1 MYLELKKTIKSHYL
15 ISKDCYLYKYKKE
28 NDVISS
34 FVEMNTRS
42 NLTEILNTSP
52 SVTLLRARS
61 CNTIIDFFTVVF
73 DDITVISH
81 ENIHSQ
87 LTEYLNIH
95 GVDEDEE
102 NDILYTDTYEEKA
115 AKYIKK
121 WTDSGFLTNY
131 RNEDGEIYYELS
143 SHSNKV
149 IDWISGLKQ
158 EEYIGTESKFKSI
171 INQLKELVE
180 YTNEDRE
187 KRLHL
192 LENKK
197 LEIEHQIQQ
206 LQMGEDVKVF
216 EEYEI
221 VPRFQQINKL
231 AKELLTDFK
240 DVDDIFKT
248 IIKEIYQKQIDPSLN
263 KGGILQYTFDA
274 LDELKSSSQ
283 GKSFYSFWEFLLAR
297 EMQSELD
304 TLIADLFKT
313 LKEKNINS
321 GDTFL
326 QNMVGYLYESGRKV
340 YQTNDKMADKLSRII
355 RENEMSKADTSK
367 RIVQEI
373 KNTLIEISKKGRKP
387 DLSLEVD
394 DGMEINIPFD
404 RKITFEQSENTEY
417 DFKPDLE
424 ALSIEEFGE
433 LGKVFGNLYIDRKKL
448 ERNIRE
454 VMKGKSQITLSDV
467 VEQFPLQQ
475 GLPELFAYFGALG
488 QFPHKSINEDKS
500 QAIVFDYQNNKRIR
514 IPEII
519 ISI

>member
-1 MYLELKKTIKSHYL
+1 MAML
-15 ISKDCYLYKYKKE
+15 INIED
-28 NDVISS
+28 
-34 FVEMNTRS
+34 
-42 NLTEILNTSP
+42 ILNTSP
-52 SVTLLRARS
+52 SVAILKARS
-61 CNTIIDFFTVVF
+61 CNIIIDFLTNVF
-73 DDITVISH
+73 NDVNAISH

-87 LTEYLNIH
+87 LAEYLNNH

-102 NDILYTDTYEEKA
+102 SDILYTDTYEEKA
-115 AKYIKK
+115 AKYIRK

-143 SHSNKV
+143 SHSSKV
-149 IDWISGLKQ
+149 IDWLSGLKQ

-187 KRLHL
+187 KRLQL
-192 LENKK
+192 LEDKK

-206 LQMGEDVKVF
+206 LQMGDDVKVF

-240 DVDDIFKT
+240 DVDDNFKT
-248 IIKEIYQKQIDPSLN
+248 IIKEIYRKQIDPNLK

-283 GKSFYSFWEFLLAR
+283 GKSFYAFWEFLLAR
-297 EMQSELD
+297 EMQTELD
-304 TLIADLFKT
+304 TLITELFQT
-313 LKEKNINS
+313 LKEKNIEG

-326 QNMVGYLYESGRKV
+326 QNMVEYLYESGRKV
-340 YQTNDKMADKLSRII
+340 YQTKDKMAEKLSRII
-355 RENEMSKADTSK
+355 RENEMSQADTSK

-373 KNTLIEISKKGRKP
+373 KNVLIEISKKGQKP
-387 DLSLEVD
+387 DISLAVD
-394 DGMEINIPFD
+394 DGMEISIPFD
-404 RKITFEQSENTEY
+404 RKITFEQSENTDYVFNPET
-417 DFKPDLE
+417 DT
-424 ALSIEEFGE
+424 LSIEEFGE
-433 LGKVFGNLYIDRKKL
+433 LGKVFGNVFIDRKVL

-454 VMKGKSQITLSDV
+454 TMKGKSQVTLSEV
-467 VEQFPLQQ
+467 IEQHPLKK
-475 GLPELFAYFGALG
+475 GLPELFAYFGTLG
-488 QFPHKSINEDKS
+488 QFPHKTVNEEKS
-500 QAIVFDYQNNKRIR
+500 QAIVFDYENNKRIR

-519 ISI
+519 ISL

>member
-1 MYLELKKTIKSHYL
+1 MANNAIIETL
-15 ISKDCYLYKYKKE
+15 D
-28 NDVISS
+28 
-34 FVEMNTRS
+34 
-42 NLTEILNTSP
+42 TSP
-52 SVTLLRARS
+52 SVALLRSRR
-61 CNTIIDFFTVVF
+61 CNTIVEFFTIVF
-73 DDITVISH
+73 GETTSISH

-87 LTEYLNIH
+87 LADFLNDH
-95 GVDEDEE
+95 GVEIDED
-102 NDILYTDTYEEKA
+102 NDILFSDTYEEKA
-115 AKYIKK
+115 AKYIKR
-121 WTDSGFLTNY
+121 WTDGGFLTNY

-143 SHSNKV
+143 SHSSKV
-149 IDWISGLKQ
+149 IDWLSGLKQ

-171 INQLKELVE
+171 ITQLRELVE

-187 KRLHL
+187 ERLQL
-192 LENKK
+192 LKDRK
-197 LEIEHQIQQ
+197 LEIEQQIQQ

-240 DVDDIFKT
+240 DVDDNFKT
-248 IIKEIYQKQIDPSLN
+248 IIKEIYQKQIDSTLN

-283 GKSFYSFWEFLLAR
+283 GKSFYAFWEFLLAR
-297 EMQSELD
+297 EMQLELD
-304 TLIADLFKT
+304 TLITELFQT

-326 QNMVGYLYESGRKV
+326 QNMVEYLYQSGRKV

-387 DLSLEVD
+387 NLSLKVD

-424 ALSIEEFGE
+424 AFSIEEFGE
-433 LGKVFGNLYIDRKKL
+433 LGKVFGNVYIDRKKL
-448 ERNIRE
+448 ESNIRE
-454 VMKGKSQITLSDV
+454 VMKGKSQVTLLDV
-467 VEQFPLQQ
+467 IDQYPLQQ
-475 GLPELFAYFGALG
+475 GLPELFAYFSALS

-500 QAIVFDYQNNKRIR
+500 QAIVFDYENNKRIR